1 MAKVLYKGDTPLAT
15 IAPKVVDNLTTDDS
29 TKALSAK
36 QGKVLNDKLYL
47 VTPRG
52 TGSNI
57 DTQAK
62 MDELPVGSTIYGYA
76 TSAVSPFGIQNW
88 ATIETVGQEGVLK
101 NQSFISING
110 IAFRHWEGGSWSAW
124 KKVSFS

>member
-1 MAKVLYKGDTPLAT
+1 MYQLYKGDTPLAT
-15 IAPKVVDNLTTDDS
+15 FVPQIADNLTTDDS

-36 QGKVLNDKLYL
+36 QGKVLNDKVYL

-52 TGSNI
+52 TGTNI
-57 DTQAK
+57 DTQTK
-62 MDELPVGSTIYGYA
+62 IDELPVGSTIYGYV
-76 TSAVSPFGIQNW
+76 TGTVSPFGIQNW
-88 ATIETVGQEGVLK
+88 ATIETVGQEGALK

-110 IAFRHWEGGSWSAW
+110 IAFRHWESGSWGAW